1 MTNVPAQA
9 LAMLNDPFVVGQ
21 ADVWSKQLLLSKND
35 GIERRLD
42 AMFQSALGRSPTVE
56 EQGRFVRF
64 VHQVAQLHNV
74 PAEAILS
81 SAAVWRDVGH
91 TIFNLQEFITIP

>member
-1 MTNVPAQA
+1 
-9 LAMLNDPFVVGQ
+9 MLNDPFVIGQ

-42 AMFQSALGRSPTVE
+42 AMFQSALALTHSGGTGPLSC
-56 EQGRFVRF
+56 F